1 MAFEPGIMVRFP
13 CFLVSLKRG
22 AMLAKLTVKNQL
34 TLPKAVAT
42 QFAGVE
48 YFDVSTDG
56 SAITLKPLRT
66 SRIEEVWAHL
76 EKLGITEQDVDDAV
90 RWARE
95 TE

>member
-1 MAFEPGIMVRFP
+1 V
-13 CFLVSLKRG
+13 
-22 AMLAKLTVKNQL
+22 LAKLTVKNQL
-34 TLPKAVAT
+34 TLPKAVIT
-42 QFAGVE
+42 RFSGVE

-56 SAITLKPLRT
+56 SAITLKPLQP

-76 EKLGITEQDVDDAV
+76 ERLGITEQDVDDAV